1 MLPETSPAL
10 LAQRTPGET
19 DLRIFTAEVLPAGR
33 HRVDPRR
40 PGLRVVRNRQTGRA
54 TLRTS
59 LPTARTNNPACR
71 SSESWTSR

>member
-19 DLRIFTAEVLPAGR
+19 DLRIFTPEVIPAGR

-40 PGLRVVRNRQTGRA
+40 PGLRVVRNGRTGRA
-54 TLRTS
+54 ALRASVTTVRDVDLFS
-59 LPTARTNNPACR
+59 AGQA
-71 SSESWTSR
+71 SR